1 MGRARQLASN
11 ENQDR
16 ILLNASAAS
25 TDEGEHLL
33 LDASATGTDV
43 GFFLN
48 TEVGTTETPP
58 EGFVVESS
66 LAANAVT
73 NSKVADDAVTVS
85 KMDSTSKSLSGRN
98 LVINGAM
105 NVAQRATSVTGVGG
119 VDGYFTVDRFDFDQ
133 NTNAGRMTL
142 TQESDGPPGF
152 ANCTKFAC
160 TTADTSLASGQHFVM
175 RHMFEGQNLQTL
187 KKGTGDAEPMTVS
200 FYVKGNAPATY
211 ACELNAP
218 SRQISKLFNVTTS
231 WSRVELNFP
240 ADTIG
245 AIDDD
250 NTIGMYMIWHF
261 GAGSDTTGGTLNS
274 SSWAATVDAN
284 RAPGISNFFDSTDRT
299 FFITGVQMEV
309 GSSATPFEHKTFA
322 QDLIE
327 CERYYFKFLE
337 GNNQEIGAGWYY
349 SSSHASFMFQYP
361 TTMRATPT
369 GIDST
374 GSGYYTLYANGGS
387 DAFNSVTFE
396 NGNTTNYSALNSS
409 EVSGTAGQC
418 GIVRATNASSKIEF
432 DAEL

>member
-73 NSKVADDAVTVS
+73 NTKVADDAVTVS

-160 TTADTSLASGQHFVM
+160 TTADTSLGSSQHFVM

-274 SSWAATVDAN
+274 SSWAASVDAN

-327 CERYYFKFLE
+327 CLRYHYEYTTSGLSDYPAYFDSPYSPASHDGSLP
-337 GNNQEIGAGWYY
+337 NNTAYLTVQ
-349 SSSHASFMFQYP
+349 HP
-361 TTMRATPT
+361 VPMRAAPSHP
-369 GIDST
+369 ST
-374 GSGYYTLYANGGS
+374 T
-387 DAFNSVTFE
+387 
-396 NGNTTNYSALNSS
+396 
-409 EVSGTAGQC
+409 VSGSNSLARDTSTVYHTVYQLSASTNGEAQSITA
-418 GIVRATNASSKIEF
+418 ATIT
-432 DAEL
+432 AEL

>member
-73 NSKVADDAVTVS
+73 NTKVADDAVTVS

-133 NTNAGRMTL
+133 NVNAGRMTL

-160 TTADTSLASGQHFVM
+160 TTADTSLASSQHFVM

-245 AIDDD
+245 TIDDD

-274 SSWAATVDAN
+274 SSWAASVDAN

-327 CERYYFKFLE
+327 CQRYYH
-337 GNNQEIGAGWYY
+337 QIAQYDGAGQYTFVTGAMGGSNGLYMINHPVQMRDRPTIAY
-349 SSSHASFMFQYP
+349 SGSANIFTNATSDTSPTSF
-361 TTMRATPT
+361 
-369 GIDST
+369 
-374 GSGYYTLYANGGS
+374 GSYSGTLYSRIEWARESLVAGDGS
-387 DAFNSVTFE
+387 WVDIDDATITIS
-396 NGNTTNYSALNSS
+396 
-409 EVSGTAGQC
+409 
-418 GIVRATNASSKIEF
+418 
-432 DAEL
+432 AEL